1 MTTSKIFIYAS
12 IYLFFLL
19 NSSLDLFAVD
29 IRSLKDTNNL
39 TSFDEIES
47 LSFHN
52 INLIHIEKLKGKKV
66 KHLVFKQCFG
76 NINDILSVID
86 MSSLK
91 GLSISESI
99 VLDTLINLD
108 GCSEFRI
115 KVARNSGWFKFTNL
129 EACFGYESYENS
141 MSLDLSEFNPEI
153 EMLHLDGYDPLF
165 LDNIKLI
172 ESFTKL
178 ESLWLKFYSPI
189 ENYPFYNYLDLDM
202 LTELKLLYLAY
213 FNQIPSSIYSSK
225 LEKLYIYN
233 IYNLDTNYLNSII
246 GNNPL
251 LTSLTISNCN
261 LKSIPNNIFK
271 LESLRLLN
279 LSENKLNSLEYDF
292 SKMKTLQTLFL
303 DNNYISEFNYDLFA
317 LPNIYQIDLRFNNL
331 DCRINQPEDKN
342 IIINQDGNPFDD

>member
-39 TSFDEIES
+39 TSFDKIET

-108 GCSEFRI
+108 GASDIEI
-115 KVARNSGWFKFTNL
+115 GISRNYGWFKFSNL
-129 EACFGYESYENS
+129 NMCKGFSCEYNT
-141 MSLDLSEFNPEI
+141 MHLDINEFNPNI
-153 EMLHLDGYDPLF
+153 ELLHLININPLF
-165 LDNIKLI
+165 VKNISYL
-172 ESFTKL
+172 ENFTKL
-178 ESLWLKFYSPI
+178 ENLWLDFGFPI
-189 ENYPFYNYLDLDM
+189 EVDLNLEN
-202 LTELKLLYLAY
+202 LTELQSIYLDS
-213 FNQIPSSIYSSK
+213 FTSLPSSINTTS
-225 LEKLYIYN
+225 LESLLINK
-233 IYNLDTNYLNSII
+233 IYNLDTTYLNSII

-251 LTSLTISNCN
+251 MTSLSITNCN
-261 LKSIPNNIFK
+261 LKSIPENALTLPL
-271 LESLRLLN
+271 LEILR
-279 LSENKLNSLEYDF
+279 LSENKIASLDYSF
-292 SKMKTLQTLFL
+292 SKMGKLGILSL
-303 DNNYISEFNYDLFA
+303 DNNNVSNFNYDLFA

>member
-1 MTTSKIFIYAS
+1 MNLSRVAISIFVSLI
-12 IYLFFLL
+12 LFL
-19 NSSLDLFAVD
+19 NTNLDLFGVS
-29 IRSLKDTNNL
+29 IRTLKDTNNI

-47 LSFHN
+47 LEFDGIS
-52 INLIHIEKLKGKKV
+52 LRYIEKLKGKKI
-66 KHLVFKQCFG
+66 KSLAFYECFG

-86 MSSLK
+86 KSSLK
-91 GLSISESI
+91 SLSINESI
-99 VLDTLINLD
+99 VLDTLLNLD

-303 DNNYISEFNYDLFA
+303 DNNYISEFNYKLFE
-317 LPNIYQIDLRFNNL
+317 LPEISQVNLEFNNL
-331 DCRINQPEDKN
+331 KRKIIPSGDRD
-342 IIINQDGNPFDD
+342 IINQDGNPFDD